1 MKTTTIVVL
10 RAIIYIKVCY
20 LLTKRIGL
28 QPDTL
33 RARIVVLFILAGAES
48 LPLHVHIK
56 TVAFLF

>member
-1 MKTTTIVVL
+1 MKNED
-10 RAIIYIKVCY
+10 YHNHCPSCY

-33 RARIVVLFILAGAES
+33 SLRAARIVVLFILAGAES

-56 TVAFLF
+56 TAF